1 VIDYDLLYSSYA
13 CMAAVIDRRAF
24 VASSFVT
31 AAYALLTAIFVTK
44 TINTRWLHHVDL
56 VRPITR
62 IRSFVHQR
70 LIGKKESALTR
81 LPIRLHLL
89 R

>member
-1 VIDYDLLYSSYA
+1 
-13 CMAAVIDRRAF
+13 

-44 TINTRWLHHVDL
+44 IISTRWLHHVDL

-62 IRSFVHQR
+62 VRSST
-70 LIGKKESALTR
+70 LN
-81 LPIRLHLL
+81 
-89 R
+89 